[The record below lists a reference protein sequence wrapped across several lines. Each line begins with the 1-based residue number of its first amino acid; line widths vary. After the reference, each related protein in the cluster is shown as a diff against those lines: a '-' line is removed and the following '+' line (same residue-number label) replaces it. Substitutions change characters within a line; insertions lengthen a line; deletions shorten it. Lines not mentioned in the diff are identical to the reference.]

1 VALRPYAGTVSRSP
15 YTDLD
20 RPPLNERALNR
31 ALVRPGGLWRQITVV
46 AETGSTNADLAEAA
60 RDGADEGLVLVA
72 EAQSAGRGRLDRVWT
87 APPRSG
93 LAFSVLL
100 RPPVPVARLGWLP
113 LMAGVAV
120 VRALHGFAEVEG
132 ITRGGMADATLKWP
146 NDVLIHGRKLAGILA
161 ERAGDAV
168 VLGIGLNVG
177 LRADELPVPT
187 ATSLALE
194 GAPADRDPVLR
205 AILRELAARYV
216 DFCGEWAEGALRD
229 AYRAVCATLGR
240 RVRVELPGGTPEGG
254 LTGEAVDI
262 DENGCLVVRAADGEH
277 ALSAGDVVH
286 VR

>member
-1 VALRPYAGTVSRSP
+1 MSPSP
-15 YTDLD
+15 YNDLD

-31 ALVRPGGLWRQITVV
+31 ALVRPGGLWREIRVV
-46 AETGSTNADLAEAA
+46 AETGSTNADLVAAA

-72 EAQSAGRGRLDRVWT
+72 EAQTAGRGRLDRAWT

-100 RPPVPVARLGWLP
+100 RPQVPLARLGWLP
-113 LMAGVAV
+113 LMTGVAV
-120 VRALHGFAEVEG
+120 VGALRGFAEVEG
-132 ITRGGMADATLKWP
+132 IERGGMADAALKWP
-146 NDVLIHGRKLAGILA
+146 NDVLINGRKLAGILA
-161 ERAGDAV
+161 EREGDAV
-168 VLGIGLNVG
+168 VLGIGLNVS

-187 ATSLALE
+187 ATSLVLE
-194 GAPADRDPVLR
+194 GAPADRDPLLR
-205 AILRELAARYV
+205 AILRELAARYA
-216 DFCGEWAEGALRD
+216 DFCGEWVEGSLRE

-240 RVRVELPGGTPEGG
+240 QVRVELPGAAPGEPDGV

-262 DENGCLVVRAADGEH
+262 DENGRLVVRAADGDH